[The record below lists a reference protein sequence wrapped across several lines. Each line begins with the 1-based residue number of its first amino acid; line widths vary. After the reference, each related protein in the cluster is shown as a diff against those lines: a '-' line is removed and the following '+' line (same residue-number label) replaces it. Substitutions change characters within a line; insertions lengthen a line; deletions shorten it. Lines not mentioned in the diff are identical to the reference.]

1 MSTAKEKEK
10 ILVADDEAPILRL
23 LRSNLEKE
31 GYKVITATDGD
42 AALNQAELNELDL
55 ILLDITMPRMDGWE
69 VCRRVREFSNVP
81 IIMLT
86 ARGDEYD
93 KVKGLELGADDYLTK
108 PFGLPELIARIKA
121 VLRRARVPDSVK
133 HEPVFVLGNFTMNFA
148 QRKVTARGG
157 QDVRLSPTEYRL
169 LYELVTNA
177 GRVVL
182 HTDLLGK
189 VWGRDY
195 RDETEYLRVYVRYL
209 RQKIEDEPSKP
220 KLILTEPGV
229 GYRFAPPQPP
239 PEPPPPPPPPPPPTE
254 A

>member
-239 PEPPPPPPPPPPPTE
+239 PEPQPPPPPPPPPTE

>member
-239 PEPPPPPPPPPPPTE
+239 PEPPPPPSSPPTE

>member
-239 PEPPPPPPPPPPPTE
+239 PEPQPPPPPPPTE